1 MKKIIA
7 IVIIIFSCSMIL
19 AQNDNTNLNND
30 SGITYFPNL
39 HPLFVHF
46 PLVLL
51 LVAAF
56 MQIGLLFFQNK
67 AYNYTIT
74 ALTLIGFVTGL
85 LAATVFHAEPASDV
99 NAKVHEIFEE
109 HEQFAFITLWLSGF
123 ASLFKIIELF
133 TPKKW
138 VTILSLLLL
147 LGAATTVTIAGHHG
161 SELVY
166 KQGVGPK
173 GNKLEEEH
181 EHE

>member
-1 MKKIIA
+1 MKKIIS
-7 IVIIIFSCSMIL
+7 ILVLVILNYSIII
-19 AQNDNTNLNND
+19 AQNDNANLAED

-51 LVAAF
+51 LAAAA

-67 AYNYTIT
+67 AYNYAIT
-74 ALTLIGFVTGL
+74 ALTVVGFITGL
-85 LAATVFHAEPASDV
+85 LAATVFHGEPVHDI
-99 NAKVHEIFEE
+99 NAKAHEIFET

-138 VTILSLLLL
+138 VTILSLLFL
-147 LGAATTVTIAGHHG
+147 LGAATTVSIAGHRG

-166 KQGVGPK
+166 KQGIGPK
-173 GNKLEEEH
+173 GNQLEEEH
-181 EHE
+181 E